1 MSNKPNIYFP
11 VNNDINS
18 NIIQRLNL
26 INNNPNYIKNFLNNS
41 QNMMNYDQ
49 F

>member
-26 INNNPNYIKNFLNNS
+26 INNKINFRKKHKELIYIYIS
-41 QNMMNYDQ
+41 Q
-49 F
+49 